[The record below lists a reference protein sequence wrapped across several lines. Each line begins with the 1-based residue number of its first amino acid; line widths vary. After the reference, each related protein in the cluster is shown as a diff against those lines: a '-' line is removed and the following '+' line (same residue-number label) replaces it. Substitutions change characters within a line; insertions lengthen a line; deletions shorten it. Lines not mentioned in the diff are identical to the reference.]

1 MSFFDK
7 SDQTLD
13 RSKTYTYT
21 TANDYEVNMTGWTHT
36 RKYAKGYMRGN
47 SYPGVAYAT
56 VTGLVPNTEYNY
68 EVFSYSSKDYQG

>member
-1 MSFFDK
+1 
-7 SDQTLD
+7 
-13 RSKTYTYT
+13 
-21 TANDYEVNMTGWTHT
+21 MTGWTHT

-68 EVFSYSSKDYQG
+68 EVSSYSSKDYQG